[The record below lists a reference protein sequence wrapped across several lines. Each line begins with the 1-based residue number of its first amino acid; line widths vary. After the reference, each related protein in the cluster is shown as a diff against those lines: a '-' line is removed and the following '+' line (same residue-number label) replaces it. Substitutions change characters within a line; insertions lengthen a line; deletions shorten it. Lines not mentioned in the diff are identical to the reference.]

1 MRKEGHEEKK
11 DKTDRMAKMGIALIA
26 ILLLSLPVFALLA
39 SFQDDD
45 TPGIQYQDQTGS
57 ITGDMSMDTASR
69 EAWGEFLS
77 SAPAIEFSFIGPE
90 GKVTAEDIEIDV
102 NEPDLNGSDVEFRES
117 SSDGNVDDEYT
128 ETPQAAKD
136 SDRNDDLSSD
146 AEGGAGAEDREVE
159 ESDIVKVIGDRM
171 YVLSRYRGL
180 VVVNLEDTSS
190 PYIEGSVQVL
200 GDPVSMY
207 VLDFLG
213 FVIVSNAPSLDGT
226 GQYSGMM
233 YIVDLLDNSAPRV
246 VKTVELTG
254 YPVDSRRVGEV
265 IYVVSN
271 EYSYNWG
278 PWFGGGML
286 DTGDMIIDE
295 AVEEPDIPD
304 DEGPK
309 TFVTSIAFTDPL
321 TMGQRDKV
329 VIDGDAG
336 MIHSSAFEI
345 YIPQPNYDYAD
356 PTTRFVY
363 VDISDPKG
371 DVEVRG
377 TITLPGLL
385 KDRFQ
390 MDHYKGT
397 FRVVTQKWPSG
408 QRWNELPMST
418 LYIVDARDP
427 DHLKRIS
434 SLLID
439 DSGNLMATR
448 FAGERAYT
456 IHLPRTID
464 PLDVIDLSDPSDPK
478 LTDILEL
485 PGWVEHM
492 EVIGYSI
499 IAIGVD
505 DTGEDGWKVSISLF
519 DVTDASNAILQERIV
534 IGDGYTYSSANYDP
548 KALTVL
554 EDEELILI
562 PFNSYG
568 RERYHGQMNGVQ
580 IIDFDLEEG
589 TLEEKGTIISDD
601 NVERTRWMNDAV
613 VTMSQRMVMAVDVSD
628 LDSPEVLG
636 RVELASNVADAFFA
650 DEKLVT
656 LIEPYYGDTGG
667 SIRVSS
673 PSSPHMVISEFGPE
687 GLEFTQMK
695 RDGNDVYIKGIRQGG
710 DAPPVSELYRYDL
723 TDPMDP
729 VEYSS
734 ISIDVPGSE
743 YEYYYEKYE
752 DDDVEIVDGGEAP
765 SGTSEQ
771 QMVYYDPFSWEILND
786 GSVVV
791 YRWEY
796 SYYSS
801 GSQRWVELNVV
812 SWDDEGDPTIVNS
825 KLPLM
830 DYVQDIVGNSD
841 RLLISSHDWWPPSS
855 RIYDVDLTGEN
866 VSITSVNE
874 LTGRFIGT
882 SEDLSKVYT
891 EVTYFDDET
900 AHYDINVYEY
910 SGGQLDLVQ
919 SMDIGSPISDVR
931 FNGDSIVV
939 ISQSW
944 DYWYG
949 YGYVR
954 DDVYYDDDVN
964 SGDGVVSDE
973 EPYSDEKEGSSS
985 SSSSATPGDPEE
997 GATSPKEPY
1006 EMKGTEIVMIK
1017 LENGLFGEAKSLQLE
1032 TTAYASL
1039 VTDEFL
1045 VLDSGSVH
1053 TVISFDDGLEELG
1066 SWYGS
1071 GWVRGGDLSD
1081 DDLVLALG
1089 MWGVEIREV

>member
-1 MRKEGHEEKK
+1 
-11 DKTDRMAKMGIALIA
+11 
-26 ILLLSLPVFALLA
+26 
-39 SFQDDD
+39 
-45 TPGIQYQDQTGS
+45 
-57 ITGDMSMDTASR
+57 
-69 EAWGEFLS
+69 
-77 SAPAIEFSFIGPE
+77 
-90 GKVTAEDIEIDV
+90 
-102 NEPDLNGSDVEFRES
+102 
-117 SSDGNVDDEYT
+117 
-128 ETPQAAKD
+128 
-136 SDRNDDLSSD
+136 
-146 AEGGAGAEDREVE
+146 
-159 ESDIVKVIGDRM
+159 M
-171 YVLSRYRGL
+171 YVLSSYRGL

-190 PYIEGSVQVL
+190 PFIEGSVQVL

-207 VLDFLG
+207 VFDFLG
-213 FVIVSNAPSLDGT
+213 FVIVANAPSLDGT

-233 YIVDLLDNSAPRV
+233 YIVDLLDNSAPRI

-271 EYSYNWG
+271 EYSYNVG

-295 AVEEPDIPD
+295 VVEEPDISND
-304 DEGPK
+304 VDGPK

-321 TMGQRDKV
+321 TIGQRDRV
-329 VIDGDAG
+329 EIDGDAG
-336 MIHSSAFEI
+336 MIQSSAFEI
-345 YIPQPNYDYAD
+345 YIPQPNYDYSD

-371 DVEVRG
+371 DVEIRG

-385 KDRFQ
+385 MDRYQ

-408 QRWNELPMST
+408 QRWDELPMST

-464 PLDVIDLSDPSDPK
+464 PLDVIDLSDPVDPK

-492 EVIGYSI
+492 EVIGYNI

-505 DTGEDGWKVSISLF
+505 DTGDDGWKVAISLF

-554 EDEELILI
+554 EDEGLILI
-562 PFNSYG
+562 PFNSYDW
-568 RERYHGQMNGVQ
+568 ERYHGQMNGVQ
-580 IIDFDLEEG
+580 IISFDLEEG

-628 LDSPEVLG
+628 LDSPEILG
-636 RVELASNVADAFFA
+636 KVELASNVADAFFA
-650 DEKLVT
+650 DGKLVT
-656 LIEPYYGDTGG
+656 LIEPYYEETGG
-667 SIRVSS
+667 SVRVSS
-673 PSSPHMVISEFGPE
+673 PSSPHAVISEFGPE
-687 GLEFTQMK
+687 GLDYTQMK
-695 RDGNDVYIKGIRQGG
+695 REGNNVYIKGIRQGE

-729 VEYSS
+729 VEYPP
-734 ISIDVPGSE
+734 ISINVPTAE
-743 YEYYYEKYE
+743 YEYYYEKGEY
-752 DDDVEIVDGGEAP
+752 DDVVADEERDAP
-765 SGTSEQ
+765 SETSEQ
-771 QMVYYDPFSWEILND
+771 QMIHYDPFSWNILND
-786 GSVVV
+786 GSVVIF
-791 YRWEY
+791 RWEY
-796 SYYSS
+796 SYNVY
-801 GSQRWVELNVV
+801 GSERSIELNVV
-812 SWDDEGDPTIVNS
+812 SWDEERDPTIVSS

-830 DYVQDIVGNSD
+830 DYVQEIVGNSD

-855 RIYDVDLTGEN
+855 RIYDIDLTGEA

-874 LTGRFIGT
+874 LTGRFIGA

-891 EVTYFDDET
+891 EVTYFENEE
-900 AHYDINVYEY
+900 AYYDINVYGY
-910 SGGQLDLVQ
+910 SGGQLTLVQ

-954 DDVYYDDDVN
+954 DDVYYDNEV
-964 SGDGVVSDE
+964 SSEDGVVSGE
-973 EPYSDEKEGSSS
+973 EPYSDDKEGSTS

-997 GATSPKEPY
+997 GATPSKEPY
-1006 EMKGTEIVMIK
+1006 EMKGTEIVLIE
-1017 LENGLFGEAKSLQLE
+1017 LENGLFGDAKSLQLE

-1039 VTDEFL
+1039 VTDEFM

-1053 TVISFDDGLEELG
+1053 TVISFGDGLEELG